1 MTDFDETI
9 GKARPIATSAFG
21 FHGSWTDFMKIAV
34 PNLLLSIVSLGIY
47 RFWGTTR
54 ERHYLWGQTQFIDE
68 RMEWTGTGMELFV
81 GFIMVFFLIGVPLA
95 LLQMVAQGL
104 IFQGQP
110 IIAGG
115 LTFAL
120 FVLIFYLTGVA
131 YYRALRYR
139 LSRTYWRGIR
149 GGSDDP
155 GFAYGFSYMW
165 KYGLPMLPGFAL
177 LSSAPV
183 IGEEYAE
190 LLAAAGIGLL
200 LLGGLTY
207 PWASISLWNER
218 WSSMSFGPYRFVSD
232 AKWIKLL
239 KRFMLF
245 YIIPVLLFGLA
256 AFAGYQASQGD
267 NLGVGAAVAMGGFVV
282 LLIFALYIVLPVA
295 ALLYY
300 SKFFRVAV
308 EGLHV
313 GELEF
318 EFKARSPDWI
328 LFFLANWAIWGLAAG
343 LALVPLSVMTSVGGF
358 SPEMFQQNLTAA
370 VIGTMILSAVL
381 AIIALGLANA
391 LIRYRS
397 WKFFVTHMEAY
408 GEVNLDQMSQSE
420 TVVSGHGEGL
430 LDAFD
435 VGAI

>member
-1 MTDFDETI
+1 LSDFEETV
-9 GKARPIATSAFG
+9 GRSRHVSAFG

-34 PNLLLSIVSLGIY
+34 PNLLLTVVTLGIY
-47 RFWGTTR
+47 RFWATTR
-54 ERHYLWGQTQFIDE
+54 ERQYLWSQTQFIDE
-68 RMEWTGTGMELFV
+68 RLEWTGTGKELFI
-81 GFIMVFFLIGVPLA
+81 GFIMVFFLIGIPFAIIQL
-95 LLQMVAQGL
+95 VAQGA
-104 IFQGQP
+104 IFQGEP
-110 IIAGG
+110 VVAGVIS
-115 LTFAL
+115 LVMVVIL
-120 FVLIFYLTGVA
+120 FYLTGVA

-155 GFAYGFSYMW
+155 GFHYGLSYMW
-165 KYGLPMLPGFAL
+165 KHFVAAIPLFL
-177 LSSAPV
+177 L
-183 IGEEYAE
+183 
-190 LLAAAGIGLL
+190 
-200 LLGGLTY
+200 Y

-218 WSSMSFGPYRFVSD
+218 WGMMSFGPYRFQ
-232 AKWIKLL
+232 ANAQWTHLM
-239 KRFMLF
+239 KRYLLF
-245 YIIPVLLFGLA
+245 YLAPFLLFVAGIY
-256 AFAGYQASQGD
+256 AGYQGHAG
-267 NLGVGAAVAMGGFVV
+267 GMGPGGMAAMGGFIV
-282 LLIFALYIVLPVA
+282 LIVFALYILMPLA

-300 SKFFRVAV
+300 SKYLRVGV
-308 EGLHV
+308 GGLRI

-328 LFFLANWAIWGLAAG
+328 LFFLTNWLIWGIAIG
-343 LALVPLSVMTSVGGF
+343 LAFVPISLVIGGSAL
-358 SPEMFQQNLTAA
+358 SPEIFKQNMSAA
-370 VIGTMILSAVL
+370 VIGTLALSA
-381 AIIALGLANA
+381 IIGVITVGLVNA